1 MKMKKNNIFNYL
13 KLQKKYNKLKL
24 DYEILEEYE
33 KNKTFKKILEKLNDS
48 QRLEVI
54 MNENKYLRTELK
66 RLKNIL
72 MQKSTKKKEKMKNGK
87 KN

>member
-1 MKMKKNNIFNYL
+1 MKKNNIFNYL

>member
-48 QRLEVI
+48 QKLEVI

-72 MQKSTKKKEKMKNGK
+72 MQKSTKKKEKMKNVK